1 MFRAGSKHY
10 RMEHMT
16 LRSTHGRTFIIAEL
30 SANHGNSLETAIA
43 SVHAAA
49 EAGADAIKLQTYTA
63 DTITLDCD
71 TELFRI
77 QQGTLWDG
85 TTLHA
90 LYREAYTPWEWH
102 EPIRDAAHEAG
113 IGFFSSP
120 FDPTAVEFLARL
132 DVPAFKIASF
142 EIVDIPLI
150 RLAASKGKPMIISTG
165 IADLAMIEEAV
176 AACRSAGNDDITL
189 LKCTSAYPASPADA
203 NLATIP
209 DMATRF
215 GTKVG
220 LSDHTMGSAVPIAAV
235 ALGASVIEKHFI
247 LDRRQGGP
255 DASFSME
262 PAEFRQMVE
271 AVRIAEQAV
280 GQVTYEVTGQSEKN
294 RKFSRSLFATADI
307 GTGEV
312 LTASNVRSIRPGD
325 GLHPRHFEEVLGRK
339 AAKSI
344 ARGTP
349 LAWDLIA

>member
-1 MFRAGSKHY
+1 MLEPQSGK
-10 RMEHMT
+10 
-16 LRSTHGRTFIIAEL
+16 TFIIAEL
-30 SANHGNSLETAIA
+30 SANHGNSLDTAIA
-43 SVHAAA
+43 SVVAAA

-63 DTITLDCD
+63 DTITIDCD
-71 TELFRI
+71 SDLFRI

-102 EPIRDAAHEAG
+102 EPIRDAAHAAG
-113 IGFFSSP
+113 IAFLSSP
-120 FDPTAVEFLARL
+120 FDPTAVEFLAGL
-132 DVPAFKIASF
+132 DVPAYKIASF

-150 RLAASKGKPMIISTG
+150 RLAASKGRPMIISTG

-176 AACRSAGNDDITL
+176 DACRAVGNKDITL

-209 DMATRF
+209 DMAARF

-220 LSDHTMGSAVPIAAV
+220 LSDHTMGHAVPVAAV
-235 ALGASVIEKHFI
+235 ALGASVVEKHFI

-262 PAEFRQMVE
+262 PAEFRQMVD
-271 AVRIAEQAV
+271 AIRIAEQAT
-280 GQVTYEVTGQSEKN
+280 GTVTYEVTGASAKN

-307 GTGEV
+307 DAGDI
-312 LTASNVRSIRPGD
+312 LTSENVRSIRPGD
-325 GLHPRHFEEVLGRK
+325 GLHPRHLDQVLGRR
-339 AAKSI
+339 AAERI
-344 ARGTP
+344 PRGTP
-349 LAWDLIA
+349 LDWSLLS